1 MGQGTYQIVV
11 TKEMKIVLD
20 TNILLQSLGHS
31 SRFRTI
37 WKAFLDEVFDLH
49 VTASILFEYEEQ
61 LTQRTSE
68 QVALNVIALLTE
80 APNVYFT
87 AVYYEWNAITADYD
101 DNKFFDAAVAGNV
114 DYLVTND
121 AHFNTTKKLLFP
133 RVNIISAEAFLK
145 ILSGL
150 T

>member
-1 MGQGTYQIVV
+1 
-11 TKEMKIVLD
+11 MKIVLD

-49 VTASILFEYEEQ
+49 VTASILFEYEER

-87 AVYYEWNAITADYD
+87 AVYYEWM
-101 DNKFFDAAVAGNV
+101 
-114 DYLVTND
+114 
-121 AHFNTTKKLLFP
+121 
-133 RVNIISAEAFLK
+133 R
-145 ILSGL
+145 
-150 T
+150 